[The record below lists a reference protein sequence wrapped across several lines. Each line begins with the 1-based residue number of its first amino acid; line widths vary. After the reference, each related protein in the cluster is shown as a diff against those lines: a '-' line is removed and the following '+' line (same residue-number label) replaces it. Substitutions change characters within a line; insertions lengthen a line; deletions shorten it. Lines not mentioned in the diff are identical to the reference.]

1 MPIVRGGIKMT
12 KAYEV
17 LSLNIGLPKEVI
29 YDGKLIQT
37 GINKKQVKEPVFLS
51 FLKFNG
57 DGQADLVHHGGV
69 DKAVCVYSGDHYP
82 YWEKEL
88 NQELVYGAFGE
99 NITARGMR
107 EEDVCIGD
115 TFQFGEATVQITQ
128 PRQPCFKLAKKYNIP
143 KLPLYFQDTGYTG
156 FYFRVLKEGWIS
168 PIDTLK
174 LLNPDPKGV
183 SVSFANR
190 IMHKEKQNF
199 EELKRI
205 LEVNALSASW
215 RKTFEKRI
223 KGEEINTKER
233 LEGTKE

>member
-1 MPIVRGGIKMT
+1 MT

>member
-1 MPIVRGGIKMT
+1 MT

-17 LSLNIGLPKEVI
+17 LSLNIGLPKEVM
-29 YDGKLIQT
+29 YGGKLIQT

-51 FLKFNG
+51 FLKLNG

-69 DKAVCVYSGDHYP
+69 DKAVCVYTGDHYP

-99 NITARGMR
+99 NITVSGMC

-115 TFQFGEATVQITQ
+115 TFHLGEAIVQVTQ

-156 FYFRVLKEGWIS
+156 FYFRVLKEGWIL
-168 PIDTLK
+168 PVDTLK
-174 LLNPDPKGV
+174 LLKPDPKGV

-190 IMHKEKQNF
+190 IMHKEKQNS
-199 EELKRI
+199 EGLKRI
-205 LEVNALSASW
+205 LEVNALSTSW
-215 RKTFEKRI
+215 RKTLEKRI
-223 KGEEINTKER
+223 RGEEISTKER
-233 LEGTKE
+233 LEGTK